1 MSSSGCT
8 HKIDQMVAGAPV
20 APVRV
25 IRKVDTICHVDTSIF
40 YAVSSVIMGKVHSTE
55 STVVENEQLQHSLHI
70 SRSV

>member
-1 MSSSGCT
+1 M
-8 HKIDQMVAGAPV
+8 AGRVDHIQAGTPS

-55 STVVENEQLQHSLHI
+55 STVVENEQLQYSLHI